1 MLKKLTVSNLAVV
14 EKAEA
19 EFAPGLNVLTGE
31 TGAGKSVL
39 MGALGLV
46 LGGRADASVVRD
58 GAKEAEVEAIF
69 EVEGKGGGGERVSI
83 RRTVTREGRSR
94 AWVND
99 ESVSVAE
106 LKELGRTLVDIH
118 GPTAN
123 QKLMEEAFQRE
134 TLDSYAEFNFV
145 KNGKAISESGESVKR
160 RYGSAFSELAGL
172 KDQASSLMSATGEEE
187 IDLLRFQ
194 VSELEEAGLS
204 EEDET
209 IAERHAAA
217 AHAEDIVEN
226 ANAITEALG
235 GDQSAAEILIQLQPR
250 FREIAKHLPSAAEW
264 AAEAEELT
272 LKVQELSRTVADA
285 ASKMDVGEEDL
296 EELDKRLTMVN
307 RLKRKYLTVKSL
319 SACADNGFVI
329 GSTDQPANRPN
340 EVEQLLAVLA
350 NKKAKLDALEHR
362 EERLAELEAKIAVAD
377 RAVRAAGAELTKLRT
392 AAAEKLSSSVTKE
405 LRDLGFLQ
413 AKFFVALEP
422 IEPEAHGM
430 DRVVYMFEPNPGE
443 AARPLAAIASSG
455 EIARVMLAIKC
466 VEKFQVSGFRC
477 QVSGF
482 GTNDERMAAN
492 LKLETCNLKPTL
504 VFDEIDANIG
514 GEVGKIVGEKMRA
527 VARRHQVIAITHLP
541 QSAVYGDRHLVVSKT
556 VSGGRTRTR
565 ISEVE
570 GEDRV
575 SEVARMLGGEKLTT
589 VVRKHAEELLQLPR

>member
-39 MGALGLV
+39 MGALELV

-58 GAKEAEVEAIF
+58 GAKEAEVEADF
-69 EVEGKGGGGERVSI
+69 GETVV

-94 AWVND
+94 AWIND
-99 ESVSVAE
+99 ESVSVSE
-106 LKELGRTLVDIH
+106 LRELGRALVDIH

-145 KNGKAISESGESVKR
+145 KNGKAIRESGESVKR
-160 RYGSAFSELAGL
+160 RYDSAFSEFSTLNSQL
-172 KDQASSLMSATGEEE
+172 STLTSSDGEDEL
-187 IDLLRFQ
+187 DMLRFQ
-194 VSELEEAGLS
+194 VEELESAELS
-204 EEDET
+204 EDDET

-217 AHAEDIVEN
+217 AHAGEIVEN

-235 GDQSAAEILIQLQPR
+235 GDQSVADILIQLQPR
-250 FREIAKHLPSAAEW
+250 FREIAKHLPSAADW

-272 LKVQELSRTVADA
+272 VKAQELSRTVADA
-285 ASKMDVGEEDL
+285 ASKLDGGDEDL
-296 EELDKRLTMVN
+296 ESLDARLTLVN
-307 RLKRKYLTVKSL
+307 KLLRKYAKGIGDQGSGIRTLLKVL
-319 SACADNGFVI
+319 S
-329 GSTDQPANRPN
+329 
-340 EVEQLLAVLA
+340 E
-350 NKKAKLDALEHR
+350 KKAKLDALEHR
-362 EERLAELEAKIAVAD
+362 EERIEELKAKIATAD
-377 RAVRAAGAELTKLRT
+377 KAVRNAGAELTKLRT
-392 AAAEKLSSSVTKE
+392 AAAERISKAVTKE

-455 EIARVMLAIKC
+455 EIARVMLALKTAGIRD
-466 VEKFQVSGFRC
+466 QGSGIR
-477 QVSGF
+477 
-482 GTNDERMAAN
+482 
-492 LKLETCNLKPTL
+492 ETDGLIPNPRSLIPTL

-527 VARRHQVIAITHLP
+527 VAKRHQVIAITHLP

-556 VSGGRTRTR
+556 VSGGRTRTG

-570 GEDRV
+570 GEGRI
-575 SEVARMLGGEKLTT
+575 SEIARMLGGEKLTT

>member
-1 MLKKLTVSNLAVV
+1 MSWMLKKLTVSNLAVV

-39 MGALGLV
+39 MGALELV

-58 GAKEAEVEAIF
+58 GAKEAEVEADF
-69 EVEGKGGGGERVSI
+69 GETVV

-94 AWVND
+94 AWIND
-99 ESVSVAE
+99 ESVSVSE
-106 LKELGRTLVDIH
+106 LRELGRSLVDIH

-134 TLDSYAEFNFV
+134 TLDAS
-145 KNGKAISESGESVKR
+145 ISESGESVKR
-160 RYGSAFSELAGL
+160 RYDSAFSEFSTLNSQL
-172 KDQASSLMSATGEEE
+172 STLTSSDGEDEL
-187 IDLLRFQ
+187 DMLRFQ
-194 VSELEEAGLS
+194 VEELESAELS
-204 EEDET
+204 EDDET

-217 AHAEDIVEN
+217 AHAGEIVEN

-235 GDQSAAEILIQLQPR
+235 GDQSVADILIQLQPR
-250 FREIAKHLPSAAEW
+250 FREIAKHLPFAADW

-272 LKVQELSRTVADA
+272 VKAQELSRTVADA
-285 ASKMDVGEEDL
+285 ASKLDGGDEDL
-296 EELDKRLTMVN
+296 ESLDARLTLVN
-307 RLKRKYLTVKSL
+307 KLLRKYAKRIGDQGSGIRTLLKVL
-319 SACADNGFVI
+319 S
-329 GSTDQPANRPN
+329 
-340 EVEQLLAVLA
+340 E
-350 NKKAKLDALEHR
+350 KKAKLDALEHR
-362 EERLAELEAKIAVAD
+362 EERIEELKAKIATAD
-377 RAVRAAGAELTKLRT
+377 KAVRKAGAELTKLRT
-392 AAAEKLSSSVTKE
+392 AAAERISKAVTKE

-413 AKFFVALEP
+413 AKFFVVLEP

-455 EIARVMLAIKC
+455 EIARVMLALKTAGIRD
-466 VEKFQVSGFRC
+466 QGSGIR
-477 QVSGF
+477 
-482 GTNDERMAAN
+482 
-492 LKLETCNLKPTL
+492 ETDGLIPNPRSLIPTL

-527 VARRHQVIAITHLP
+527 VAKRHQVIAITHLP

-556 VSGGRTRTR
+556 VSGGRTRTG

-570 GEDRV
+570 GEDRI
-575 SEVARMLGGEKLTT
+575 SEIARMLGGEKLTT